1 VKCILGG
8 ILNKAAIASLTKL
21 KEWWVMTDAAQHLSQ
36 VSGIEITEA
45 ALLQFALAGH
55 LKLSLHLVNGVA
67 ARKLVRVKDA
77 EGEEYPADINKMFP
91 NYPLGDK
98 GRLSPF
104 VRKSGSDGARFLN
117 LESNVTTIK
126 GVWDLP
132 LIGGERFGVEH
143 ELHRLLS
150 LPNVNLPDLNNVLV
164 ERHDGEMWLLQ
175 ERYGDIESRKG
186 SNAQLTKMR
195 QYIADNNI
203 GDEEALELNNQY
215 SEARKKFNARK
226 WGEDTTYIPDWLPED
241 AILVIRKQAMMEFEQ
256 HIRDNQPENS
266 AITQTSIKQLSLKRS
281 AKFND
286 CVIQVITEFIE
297 INGYP
302 PNSIGEVIGRMKH
315 QPPDDFDIVFE
326 KATVSMQ
333 GEYGEFYP
341 IDKLERAI
349 KRQLGKL
356 KQLVVSHNE
365 TQG

>member
-1 VKCILGG
+1 MKCILGG

-36 VSGIEITEA
+36 VSGMEITEA

-55 LKLSLHLVNGVA
+55 LKLSLHLVNGVT

-77 EGEEYPADINKMFP
+77 EGEEYPVDINKMFP
-91 NYPLGDK
+91 NYPLDDK
-98 GRLSPF
+98 RRLSPF
-104 VRKSGSDGARFLN
+104 VRRSGSGGARFLN
-117 LESNVTTIK
+117 LESNVTTIN

-132 LIGGERFGVEH
+132 LIGGERLGVEH

-186 SNAQLTKMR
+186 SNAQLAKMR

-215 SEARKKFNARK
+215 SEARKRFNARK
-226 WGEDTTYIPDWLPED
+226 WGVDTTYIPDWLPED
-241 AILVIRKQAMMEFEQ
+241 GVLVVRKKAMMEFER
-256 HIRDNQPENS
+256 HIRDNESESNAS
-266 AITQTSIKQLSLKRS
+266 TQMNIIELSKKRS
-281 AKFND
+281 SRYND
-286 CVIQVITEFIE
+286 CVIQVITEFTE

-302 PNSIGEVIGRMKH
+302 PTSVDEVIGRMKH
-315 QPPDDFDIVFE
+315 QPPDDYDVVFE

-333 GEYGEFYP
+333 GKYGVFYP
-341 IDKLERAI
+341 IDKLEYAI
-349 KRQLGKL
+349 KRQLAKL
-356 KQLVVSHNE
+356 KQLSS
-365 TQG
+365 QS